1 MAGQE
6 PVSSNPI
13 PMEQIKIF
21 SGKKAISRIV
31 TADSIK
37 GLEGCLEPYRSIYAV
52 IDGNVARKCPA
63 TGQLTEILKNRNAK
77 IKLIE
82 TSEEGKT
89 LETVMD
95 ICAWLLEN
103 GADRDAMILAVGG
116 GITTDMVGFASCI
129 YKRGVRFAYV
139 PTTLLAQVDA
149 AIGGKT
155 GVNFDKYK
163 NILGVIRQPDFT
175 YICPQLPESLPQ
187 REFLSGAAEMLK
199 TFIIED
205 GGNYQKAVDLFFDIS
220 SEYHVETLMN
230 GEEALKTWKSILAKH
245 RRTFTELMTAAAKV
259 KAGIVS
265 RDQFERGERRKLN
278 LGHTF
283 AHAIETLAQR
293 DGGERFRRDEDGKET
308 SGVTHGKAVAMGM
321 VLAAKLADRYYRN
334 DHNDPTELEGRISN
348 DLWDSDIPC
357 YCPYTVEE
365 MAQVMKKDKK
375 AEGGKV
381 HFVLPKTVGDV
392 QTVELTVEEV
402 CRLMA

>member
-1 MAGQE
+1 
-6 PVSSNPI
+6 
-13 PMEQIKIF
+13 MEQINIY

-31 TADSIK
+31 AAESLRDLPS
-37 GLEGCLEPYRSIYAV
+37 CLEPYRSIYAV
-52 IDGNVARKCPA
+52 IDGNVAQKCPA
-63 TGQLTEILKNRNAK
+63 TGQLTEILKSRNAK

-139 PTTLLAQVDA
+139 PTTLLSQVDA

-163 NILGVIRQPDFT
+163 NILGIIRQPAFT
-175 YICPQLPESLPQ
+175 YMCPQLLESLPQ
-187 REFLSGAAEMLK
+187 RDFLSGVAETLK

-205 GGNYQKAVDLFFDIS
+205 NGNYQKAADLFFDIS
-220 SEYHVETLMN
+220 SEYHVEVMMYGKDEKQAW
-230 GEEALKTWKSILAKH
+230 GELLKKH
-245 RRTFTELMTAAAKV
+245 RRTLSGLISAAARV
-259 KAGIVS
+259 KAGVVS
-265 RDQFERGERRKLN
+265 RDQFEKDERRKLN

-293 DGGERFRRDEDGKET
+293 EAMEAEIQQRLPE
-308 SGVTHGKAVAMGM
+308 GVTHGEAVAMGM

-334 DHNDPTELEGRISN
+334 DRNDPTELEAKISN
-348 DLWDSDIPC
+348 DLWDCNIPC
-357 YCPYTVEE
+357 YCPYSIEE
-365 MAQVMKKDKK
+365 MAQIMKKDKK
-375 AEGGKV
+375 AEGGKI
-381 HFVLPKTVGDV
+381 HFVLPKAIGE
-392 QTVELTVEEV
+392 VEIVALTVDEV
-402 CRLMA
+402 CRLMK

>member
-1 MAGQE
+1 
-6 PVSSNPI
+6 
-13 PMEQIKIF
+13 MEQINIY

-31 TADSIK
+31 AAESLRDLPS
-37 GLEGCLEPYRSIYAV
+37 CLEPYRSIYAV
-52 IDGNVARKCPA
+52 IDGNVAQKCPA

-139 PTTLLAQVDA
+139 PTTLLSQVDA

-163 NILGVIRQPDFT
+163 NILGIIRQPAFT
-175 YICPQLPESLPQ
+175 YMCPQLLESLPQ
-187 REFLSGAAEMLK
+187 RDFLSGVAEMLK

-205 GGNYQKAVDLFFDIS
+205 NGNYQKAADLFFDIS
-220 SEYHVETLMN
+220 SEYHVEVMMY
-230 GEEALKTWKSILAKH
+230 GKDEKQAWAEILKKH
-245 RRTFTELMTAAAKV
+245 RRTLSGLISAAARV
-259 KAGIVS
+259 KAGVVS
-265 RDQFERGERRKLN
+265 RDQFEKDERRKLN

-293 DGGERFRRDEDGKET
+293 EYAEQDDAQQRLPE
-308 SGVTHGKAVAMGM
+308 GVTHGEAVAMGM

-334 DHNDPTELEGRISN
+334 DRNDPTELEAKISN
-348 DLWDSDIPC
+348 DLWDCNIPC
-357 YCPYTVEE
+357 YCPYSIEE
-365 MAQVMKKDKK
+365 MAQIMKKDKK

-381 HFVLPKTVGDV
+381 HFVLPKAIG
-392 QTVELTVEEV
+392 QVEIVALTVDEV
-402 CRLMA
+402 CRLME